1 MYYDSHM
8 TFRIRTTDE
17 YRADQVHHIMVRFLS
32 FMGDVR
38 ILDSSQAEYIPPIK
52 PEDSLPRYPLV

>member
-17 YRADQVHHIMVRFLS
+17 WRADQIHHIMIRFLS
-32 FMGDVR
+32 FMADVR
-38 ILDSSQAEYIPPIK
+38 ILDSSQHEYIPPIA
-52 PEDSLPRYPLV
+52 PEAGLPRFPLV